1 MKLHAITLRNYRG
14 IVERTI
20 EFDEHITVVAG
31 PNEVGK
37 SSVAEALRLLRTE
50 LDSTKKSAVKEVQTV
65 GLDAGPEAE
74 VTVSTGKYRLTYRKR
89 WLKKPLTE
97 LRVIEPKPEQLSG
110 REAHERY
117 LAILNETTDVAL
129 LDALESRQGESLR
142 QPQLV
147 NLRSLQSALGDE
159 SPSES
164 DDLLLHRID
173 EEFLRYF
180 TPTGKPTGSYA
191 AAEARVDEAQEALDA
206 AQSASTHMQQL
217 TDEHALVAERIT
229 ELTKQQA
236 HSAEEVTTFQQQADA
251 AEAAEDALRS
261 AASKLTSAQSALQH
275 ALDAQSSRRLSVQRV
290 TEDEH
295 ELQERRVH
303 LAQLLEERDAAVQ
316 AHAEA
321 EAELSTLQRHL
332 DEAEAS
338 QAQAEQRLLH
348 ARSIVQCE
356 LLTKRLAEAQEAEA
370 TRKQASAA
378 LDANHV
384 DDAAVMRLV
393 TLQANLD
400 AATAASEAAAA
411 LVTVDVHGQQPVQVD
426 DEALEQGAHLERPV
440 LEPVRIH
447 VDDVLTVEVRPG
459 KSPDEERTRL
469 AEATTA
475 LHEAFDE
482 LSVVTIDDAKA
493 AAAARHDA
501 SLVLERASV
510 ALEHLLDGAS
520 IADLEHEVAALQA
533 TVGEEPAPE
542 VPIRELEDA
551 CIRAGQRRDEAQ
563 GQRDSSAAV
572 LAALEASAHA
582 AALAYEKT
590 VSAVESRQAAFELLQ
605 ERLAQDRAAKAD
617 AVIDEEATQA
627 EAAVT
632 EATAGRDAAQQEFDA
647 ADVDTVRMWL
657 ANAEGNHASATE
669 QLNDAKSRLTE
680 LGALIDDRAR
690 LGLFDALVEARAE
703 LEAAVDE
710 HARLHRAASAANVLR
725 EVWLR
730 HRSAAQERYV
740 EPFKERLESLAKV
753 VFGKDVQ
760 VEIDPELNIVSRTL
774 DGRTVAFHQLSG
786 GAQEQLALLG
796 RLTCAHLV
804 APDEGAPLIIDDALG
819 FSDPQRLRALG
830 LALGQVGQHA
840 QIILMTC
847 QPDRYHQV
855 GKARRVE
862 LTSIT

>member
-1 MKLHAITLRNYRG
+1 MKLHSITLRNYRG

-97 LRVIEPKPEQLSG
+97 LRVLKPKPEQLSG

-159 SPSES
+159 SPSKS

-173 EEFLRYF
+173 EEFSRYF

-206 AQSASTHMQQL
+206 AQSASIHMQHL

-229 ELTKQQA
+229 NLTKQQA
-236 HSAEEVTTFQQQADA
+236 HSAEEVTKFQQQADA
-251 AEAAEDALRS
+251 AEAAEEALRS

-275 ALDAQSSRRLSVQRV
+275 VLDAQSSRRLSIKRL

-295 ELQERRVH
+295 ELQAQRVH
-303 LAQLLEERDAAVQ
+303 VTQLLEERDAAVQ

-321 EAELSTLQRHL
+321 EAELNALQRHL
-332 DEAEAS
+332 DEAQAS
-338 QAQAEQRLLH
+338 QEQAEQRLLH
-348 ARSIVQCE
+348 ARSIAQCE
-356 LLTKRLAEAQEAEA
+356 LLTKRLAEVREADA
-370 TRKQASAA
+370 IRTRAA
-378 LDANHV
+378 AVLDANHI
-384 DDAAVMRLV
+384 DDAAVVRLV

-411 LVTVDVHGQQPVQVD
+411 LVTVDVHGQQPVQLE
-426 DEALEQGAHLERPV
+426 DESLKQGAHLERPV

-469 AEATTA
+469 AEATAA
-475 LHEAFDE
+475 LHQAFDE
-482 LSVVTIDDAKA
+482 LSIATIDDAKDA
-493 AAAARHDA
+493 ATARHDA
-501 SLVLERASV
+501 SLALERASV
-510 ALEHLLDGAS
+510 ALEHLLDGTT
-520 IADLEHEVAALQA
+520 ITDLEHEVAALQA
-533 TVGEEPAPE
+533 AIGEQPAPE
-542 VPIRELEDA
+542 APIPELEDA
-551 CIRAGQRRDEAQ
+551 YVRSRQRRDEAQ
-563 GQRDSSAAV
+563 QKRDTSAT
-572 LAALEASAHA
+572 ALTAREASAHA

-590 VSAVESRQAAFELLQ
+590 ASALESRQAAFELHQ
-605 ERLAQDRAAKAD
+605 QRLAQDRVAKAD
-617 AVIDEEATQA
+617 AALDEEATQA
-627 EAAVT
+627 QAAVT
-632 EATAGRDAAQQEFDA
+632 EATAARDAAQSKFDD

-657 ANAEGNHASATE
+657 ANAEGNRASASE
-669 QLNDAKSRLTE
+669 QLNNAKSRLTE

-710 HARLHRAASAANVLR
+710 HARLHRAASAAKLLR

-774 DGRTVAFHQLSG
+774 DGRTVAFSQLSG

-796 RLTCAHLV
+796 RLTCANLV
-804 APDEGAPLIIDDALG
+804 SPDEGAPVIIDDALG

-847 QPDRYHQV
+847 QPDRYQQV
-855 GKARRVE
+855 GRARRVD
-862 LTSIT
+862 LTGTT

>member
-1 MKLHAITLRNYRG
+1 
-14 IVERTI
+14 
-20 EFDEHITVVAG
+20 
-31 PNEVGK
+31 
-37 SSVAEALRLLRTE
+37 
-50 LDSTKKSAVKEVQTV
+50 
-65 GLDAGPEAE
+65 
-74 VTVSTGKYRLTYRKR
+74 
-89 WLKKPLTE
+89 
-97 LRVIEPKPEQLSG
+97 
-110 REAHERY
+110 
-117 LAILNETTDVAL
+117 
-129 LDALESRQGESLR
+129 
-142 QPQLV
+142 
-147 NLRSLQSALGDE
+147 
-159 SPSES
+159 
-164 DDLLLHRID
+164 
-173 EEFLRYF
+173 
-180 TPTGKPTGSYA
+180 
-191 AAEARVDEAQEALDA
+191 
-206 AQSASTHMQQL
+206 MQKL
-217 TDEHALVAERIT
+217 TDEHALVAERIA

-236 HSAEEVTTFQQQADA
+236 HSAKEVTTFQQQADA
-251 AEAAEDALRS
+251 AEAAEEALRS

-275 ALDAQSSRRLSVQRV
+275 VLDAQANRRLSIQRL

-295 ELQERRVH
+295 GLQAQRVH

-321 EAELSTLQRHL
+321 EAELNALQRHL
-332 DEAEAS
+332 DEA
-338 QAQAEQRLLH
+338 QAEQEQAEQRLLQ
-348 ARSIVQCE
+348 ARSIAQCE
-356 LLTKRLAEAQEAEA
+356 LLTKRLAEVREADA
-370 TRKQASAA
+370 IRTRAA
-378 LDANHV
+378 AVLDANHI
-384 DDAAVMRLV
+384 DDAAVVRLV

-411 LVTVDVHGQQPVQVD
+411 LVTVDVHGQQPVHLD
-426 DEALEQGAHLERPV
+426 DEALEQSAHIVRPV

-469 AEATTA
+469 AEATAA
-475 LHEAFDE
+475 LHQAFDE
-482 LSVVTIDDAKA
+482 LSIATIDDAKE

-501 SLVLERASV
+501 SLALERASV
-510 ALEHLLDGAS
+510 ALEHLLDGAT

-533 TVGEEPAPE
+533 AVGEESTPEAPI
-542 VPIRELEDA
+542 PELEGA
-551 CIRAGQRRDEAQ
+551 HIRAGQRRDEAQ
-563 GQRDSSAAV
+563 EQRDSSAAA
-572 LAALEASAHA
+572 LTALEASAHA
-582 AALAYEKT
+582 AALAYEKA
-590 VSAVESRQAAFELLQ
+590 VSAVESRQATFELLQ
-605 ERLAQDRAAKAD
+605 QRLAQDRVAKAD
-617 AVIDEEATQA
+617 AALDEEATQA
-627 EAAVT
+627 QAAVA
-632 EATAGRDAAQQEFDA
+632 EATAARDAAQQEFDA

-657 ANAEGNHASATE
+657 ANAEGNHASGSE

-710 HARLHRAASAANVLR
+710 HARLRRAASAVNVLR

-740 EPFKERLESLAKV
+740 EPFKERLESLARV

-796 RLTCAHLV
+796 RLTCANLV
-804 APDEGAPLIIDDALG
+804 SPDEGAPLIIDDALG

-847 QPDRYHQV
+847 QPDRYQQV

-862 LTSIT
+862 LTSVT